1 MRACHSSGALHL
13 GLIMNESRYAQAKR
27 EFVGLPAVDA
37 LLAGGV
43 VPWTL
48 ACSQRLGRHV
58 IATRDIQPGAVWS
71 PMPNSQTLAWT
82 PARLLRRN
90 LRWIC
95 MLASK
100 CMLVSLIAWRDMCIH
115 RPSPGE
121 LVLRERAVAAL
132 PRDKFAARLCHGCF
146 RELKGVPAHRVT
158 FLADVQQQVASCH
171 QLSRHIP

>member
-1 MRACHSSGALHL
+1 
-13 GLIMNESRYAQAKR
+13 MNESRYAQAKR

-37 LLAGGV
+37 LLAGGA
-43 VPWTL
+43 VPWSL
-48 ACSQRLGRHV
+48 AFSQRLGRHV

-100 CMLVSLIAWRDMCIH
+100 CMLVSLMCMVCDVH
-115 RPSPGE
+115 PPSIP
-121 LVLRERAVAAL
+121 RRAG
-132 PRDKFAARLCHGCF
+132 AARAWNGSTAP
-146 RELKGVPAHRVT
+146 R
-158 FLADVQQQVASCH
+158 
-171 QLSRHIP
+171 